1 MAKPSNNINA
11 ATLENEQKR
20 VNDKQQLQVK
30 V

>member
-11 ATLENEQKR
+11 PTLENEQKR